1 MMACKGRGR
10 DEEAQRLTDA
20 EDFEYREAEEVGE
33 DHEALPSST
42 RAQYLGQAG
51 EGSATT

>member
-1 MMACKGRGR
+1 MATKGRGR

-20 EDFEYREAEEVGE
+20 EDFEYRDAEDEGE

-51 EGSATT
+51 EGPNTT